1 MDLKHYLASPC
12 GFIRRMGLDSW
23 ILPILLGGLGTL
35 AAAERNWTDLEGR
48 VIQGDFISVDPA
60 AGKVK
65 LKLKNG
71 TTPSVDLAKL
81 SEGDRTWI
89 AEYQRKE
96 KAALA
101 EQMNNRGKVVSM
113 KSEGPAAVGYHVYYP
128 TGFNPAKPPAMI
140 ILFSAGGNGKGILG
154 SVKAACEEL
163 GWIGVGC
170 DEFKNR
176 VTDAVLDP
184 KWQEVLPA
192 IEKAV
197 PHNEDLLYLGGMSGG
212 AERCY
217 DYAEVTLRPWK
228 GILALGGWMGGKK
241 ALGCPPRI
249 AIARVNGDKDKNARI
264 WEENETP
271 LLKRAG
277 ATLKSFSF
285 PGGHEVAPPSVILD
299 AMRWL
304 QATTV
309 PGKRLS
315 SGKRHI
321 AELDRDNGAGK

>member
-1 MDLKHYLASPC
+1 MKTKHL
-12 GFIRRMGLDSW
+12 MGLKTW
-23 ILPILLGGLGTL
+23 MLLTLLGAPGTL
-35 AAAERNWTDLEGR
+35 FGAEKTWTDLDGR
-48 VIQGDFISVDPA
+48 VIQGDFVSVDPA

-81 SEGDRTWI
+81 CEADRTWI

-96 KAALA
+96 KEALA
-101 EQMNNRGKVVSM
+101 VQLKNRGKVVSM
-113 KSEGPAAVGYHVYYP
+113 KSEGPEAVGYHVYYP
-128 TGFNPAKPPAMI
+128 TSFDPAKPPAMI
-140 ILFSAGGNGKGILG
+140 ILFSPGGDGNGMLG
-154 SVKAACEEL
+154 AVQAACEDL

-170 DEFKNR
+170 DEFRNG
-176 VTDAVLDP
+176 VSDTVLDP

-217 DYAEVTLRPWK
+217 DYSEVTVRPWK
-228 GILALGGWMGGKK
+228 GILAFGGWMGGKK
-241 ALGCPPRI
+241 ALGCPPHM
-249 AIARVNGDKDKNARI
+249 AIARVNGDKDQNARV
-264 WEENETP
+264 WEEAETP
-271 LLKRAG
+271 LLKRAR
-277 ATLKSFSF
+277 ATLKSFTF
-285 PGGHEVAPPSVILD
+285 PGGHEVAPPPVILD

-304 QATTV
+304 KATTV

-315 SGKRHI
+315 SGKRHT